1 MKFRKLSLLLSI
13 IMIVVSLQVPAIAA
27 TEAVTVEPSYKH
39 GNTVKATAF
48 TAKERKVYSSNGN
61 IRWTGYDFDTDYKK
75 GTISVNDVVKNGLQA
90 YETVKYYDSTGVE
103 QDKYSAVGYR
113 VSYTG
118 TDPETNYTTILD
130 NAGVHEFGFEVTY
143 FDSSEMAGNWLL
155 VYKTWQTG
163 NNQYGHYGMPLVQYE
178 GTNTWKRHRWTHDY
192 GSDLSKWSFW
202 SDQEERVDFKF
213 YNVEGTIG
221 STTVNKDNATVGAA
235 YIHDFTVLPIDEFN
249 EYCAKTSDN
258 YLTAEFGGVIS
269 YGMESNIAG
278 YNKDGGTVGGVD
290 NRYSAKIS
298 ANQEVTFSAPGTALK
313 GKMGKIVVECY
324 AKEKTNVTLNGI
336 TLVHT
341 GDLQPDVSS
350 GSDNSYQKL
359 SFLQSCITD
368 GEYTLTADKD
378 IQISSIHY
386 EGVAVAEK
394 ANTVTADLSKV
405 TYDSPQSS
413 ADGKLM
419 FVGQTDKN
427 TYMSWY
433 TPAVVSG
440 LPAFKSQERKDDSGN
455 TREDV
460 YSWIPFRVGASY
472 AEELRAAGKDEVG
485 YEVTYF
491 DAAEM
496 EGKFLKV
503 NMDWAD
509 EGQETVN
516 RQSAIKYIS
525 LTGSN
530 SWKTYRGSW
539 DTYGGWFAPWTT
551 QVSRG
556 NPNFELLVCESDTGA
571 GRDQTTVP
579 AIIHSVTVMSVEDYM
594 NSFATDG
601 DAYIS
606 VEKGAVI
613 SAGITS
619 SIDGKYQGA
628 GVSQHGDAFGADIAA
643 ESALTFT
650 VDSMAGKNDVGT
662 VTVKCYADE
671 DASVTLGADTKTLTG
686 GVWQV
691 ISFEDVAL
699 GEELSLTA
707 DKAISVASVKVKSD
721 ISAMV
726 NANNFQELGYST
738 NVSIKGLTANEGSKL
753 LVAIYAA
760 DGRFITV
767 GIADVEAGVESYSI
781 RANTEEVSQANVT
794 AKVFLWDGMTNL
806 VPVCVQTELAVK

>member
-1 MKFRKLSLLLSI
+1 M
-13 IMIVVSLQVPAIAA
+13 VSLQIPVLASAEDASVMSEEITA
-27 TEAVTVEPSYKH
+27 EPSYKH
-39 GNTVKATAF
+39 GNTVKAAAF
-48 TAKERKVYSSNGN
+48 KAKERKVYSANGN
-61 IRWTGYDFDTDYKK
+61 VRWTGYDFDTDYKK
-75 GTISVNDVVKNGLQA
+75 GTISVKAVTKNGLQA
-90 YETVKYYDSTGVE
+90 YETVQYYDSTGVA
-103 QDKYSAVGYR
+103 QSKYSGVGYR

-118 TDPETNYTTILD
+118 TAPETNYTAALD
-130 NAGVHEFGFEVTY
+130 AAGVHKFGFEVTY
-143 FDSSEMAGNWLL
+143 FDSKEMAGNWLL
-155 VYKTWQTG
+155 CYKTWQTG

-178 GTNTWKRHRWTHDY
+178 GTDTWKRVRWTHDY

-213 YNVEGTIG
+213 YNVAGTVG
-221 STTVNKDNATVGAA
+221 STAINKDDATVGAA
-235 YIHDFTVLPIDEFN
+235 YIHDFTMLPIDEFN
-249 EYCAKTSDN
+249 EYCAKTSDA
-258 YLTAEFGGVIS
+258 YLTAEHGGVIS
-269 YGMESNIAG
+269 YGMESSIAG
-278 YNKDGGTVGGVD
+278 YNRGASTVGGVD

-298 ANQEVTFSAPGTALK
+298 ANQAVTFSAPGTALK

-324 AKEKTNVTLNGI
+324 AKEETNVTLNGV

-341 GDLQPDVSS
+341 GDLQPDVTS
-350 GSDNSYQKL
+350 GHDNSYQKL

-378 IQISSIHY
+378 IQIVSIHY
-386 EGVAVAEK
+386 EGVEVAAE
-394 ANTVTADLSKV
+394 ANTVTADLSEV
-405 TYDSPQSS
+405 TYAAPQSS

-440 LPAFKSQERKDDSGN
+440 LPAYKSQERKDDAGN
-455 TREDV
+455 TRENN
-460 YSWIPFRVGASY
+460 YSWITFRMGASY
-472 AEELRAAGKDEVG
+472 AEELKDAGEDEVG

-516 RQSAIKYIS
+516 RQSAVKYVP

-556 NPNFELLVCESDTGA
+556 NPHLEFVVCESDTGA

-579 AIIHSVTVMSVEDYM
+579 AIIHSATVMSVDDYM
-594 NSFATDG
+594 DGYVADG

-619 SIDGKYQGA
+619 SIDGKYQGN
-628 GVSQHGDAFGADIAA
+628 GVGQHAYAFGADVQAD
-643 ESALTFT
+643 SALAFT
-650 VDSMAGKNDVGT
+650 VDSMAGKEDVGT

-671 DASVTLGADTKTLTG
+671 DATVTLGADTKTLAG
-686 GVWQV
+686 GAWQE
-691 ISFEDVAL
+691 ISFEDVNL

-721 ISAMV
+721 ISAIMY
-726 NANNFQELGYST
+726 ANNFKEFGYSA
-738 NVSIKGLTANEGSKL
+738 NVSIKGISADAGSKII
-753 LVAIYAA
+753 VAVY
-760 DGRFITV
+760 DSTGKFISV
-767 GIADVEAGVESYSI
+767 GIADVVDGVESYSI
-781 RANTEEVSQANVT
+781 RANTEDISVANVT
-794 AKVFLWDGMTNL
+794 AKIYLWNSSGNL
-806 VPVCVQTELAVK
+806 VPVCSQTELAVK